1 MIWARSLYPCCGN
14 FALRKPNDAGAMAV
28 VFGLL
33 LLLIVEQ
40 VAGTAAGGGILK
52 LNHRYS
58 GIEGSSLKSGGRG
71 MSQQYFQRLLEHDQA
86 RHGRFLT
93 SAVDFP
99 LGGTFDPS
107 VAGLYYTEVGLGT
120 PSKQYVVQV
129 DTGSDVLWVNCQ
141 PCVGCPTKS
150 DLGVPLSFYDPHT
163 SSSQSLQCSDP
174 LCAVGKSV
182 NEASCTSENTCAYSF
197 EYGDG
202 STAEGYYIRDAFQ
215 YEQLDG
221 SNSRSN
227 ATTEVVFGCSFNQ
240 SGQLSSS
247 SQAVDGIMGFGQLDL
262 SVPSQLAAQ
271 GKAPHKFAHCL
282 NGEQSGGG
290 ILVIGDVVVADMQFT
305 PLVPNASHYNVNLLG
320 ISVNSA
326 NLSIDPAEFA
336 SADSSGAIFDSGT
349 TLAYLPQRAYDTF
362 VRAIVESS
370 TSQPVPYQQET
381 CFIVTGRFV
390 AEP

>member
-305 PLVPNASHYNVNLLG
+305 PLVPNA
-320 ISVNSA
+320 
-326 NLSIDPAEFA
+326 
-336 SADSSGAIFDSGT
+336 
-349 TLAYLPQRAYDTF
+349 
-362 VRAIVESS
+362 
-370 TSQPVPYQQET
+370 
-381 CFIVTGRFV
+381 
-390 AEP
+390 